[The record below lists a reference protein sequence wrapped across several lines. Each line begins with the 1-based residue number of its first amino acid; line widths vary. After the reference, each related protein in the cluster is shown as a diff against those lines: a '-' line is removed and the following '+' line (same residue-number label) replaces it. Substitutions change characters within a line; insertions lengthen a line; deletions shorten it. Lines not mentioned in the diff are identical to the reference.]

1 MTTITALLSGWWT
14 EILAGLA
21 VVAALVSAY
30 FGGKKIGTTET
41 QAKADVTA
49 AKVESAQVSAV
60 AERQKENV
68 KVVKDAQTTNAAL
81 SDDASRNKLQQSR
94 YNRPE

>member
-21 VVAALVSAY
+21 VLAALASAY
-30 FGGKKIGTTET
+30 FGGKKIGTTQT

-49 AKVESAQVSAV
+49 AKVESAQVAAV
-60 AERQKENV
+60 AEKQKQNV
-68 KVVKDAQTTNAAL
+68 EITKDVQANNSAL
-81 SDDASRNKLQQSR
+81 SDDAARAKLRQSSF
-94 YNRPE
+94 NRPE